1 MYIKLCFISFLV
13 GSTDFFTLSE
23 FKSKLSVALS
33 KGLDIPDTRC
43 VLQSLVTFDPCKR
56 QIICQS
62 CDLIRW
68 EAVSNSFHVY
78 SNWLKFINWPNPSP
92 TWIVFEDYMCS
103 TSTFNLDHDWLLEKY
118 IITYLQKVCEFF
130 RIWTFYC
137 SC

>member
-1 MYIKLCFISFLV
+1 MIIRTFSKPGEIILNLCSCVHKIMFHLLV

-62 CDLIRW
+62 CDLNRW

-78 SNWLKFINWPNPSP
+78 SN
-92 TWIVFEDYMCS
+92 
-103 TSTFNLDHDWLLEKY
+103 
-118 IITYLQKVCEFF
+118 
-130 RIWTFYC
+130 
-137 SC
+137 